1 MIVQVKCL
9 LKVGHW
15 ELSVAAPGQPL
26 SPAVHSKVFNS
37 YRRVTELEP
46 KSYKGWHS
54 WAMVNFQVVEQW
66 LNGTSSSSSS
76 GSSTSGSTSAAGV
89 SGSGNS
95 SGSSGGIGAMAGLPV
110 MRQHSALQQHLVSAA
125 DGESFLVSECSRNI
139 IRILSEYIRILCCVT
154 VTVSVS

>member
-1 MIVQVKCL
+1 VKCL

-15 ELSVAAPGQPL
+15 ELSGAAPGQPL
-26 SPAVHSKVFNS
+26 SPAVHSKVCNS

-76 GSSTSGSTSAAGV
+76 SGTGSASNSTSSAAAVG
-89 SGSGNS
+89 GS

-125 DGESFLVSECSRNI
+125 DGESH
-139 IRILSEYIRILCCVT
+139 CVT
-154 VTVSVS
+154 RTVCVPAFLKLCVL